1 MKALLHTTIGP
12 VLTETSGHYIEIY
25 TAEESYREGLLNL
38 WDYEK
43 GKMTIEPGL
52 RDLVRLV
59 AEDLSYY
66 FEEFEVFEITEIE
79 ATLEQ
84 VMK

>member
-12 VLTETSGHYIEIY
+12 VLAKLEGHYIEIY
-25 TAEESYREGLLNL
+25 TPEETYREGVLNL

-43 GKMTIEPGL
+43 SQMKIEPGL
-52 RDLVRLV
+52 RDLVGMV
-59 AEDLSYY
+59 AETLTDY
-66 FEEFEVFEITEIE
+66 FEDFKVFEISDIE
-79 ATLEQ
+79 ATLDQ